1 MRNEAESGSRLR
13 ITADAF
19 AFQGSDR
26 RITPTAARSATW
38 RTNNYHGQYL
48 STDKNRQALP
58 DAPDFADLKFKK
70 ICVNLRNLRITHFMC
85 LCAFVVT
92 SGRSHGFASDKAA

>member
-58 DAPDFADLKFKK
+58 DAPDFADDAD
-70 ICVNLRNLRITHFMC
+70 LRIQIGEICGSRPH
-85 LCAFVVT
+85 
-92 SGRSHGFASDKAA
+92 S